1 MIKIKDSQLIID
13 DRIWEKDSLFF
24 LEEISRGANG
34 IVFLAEDPFLE
45 RKVAFKIWNKIRP
58 SDIRDKYKQG
68 LLESRKAWTAKKLT
82 ISWHDP
88 KLDNQNF
95 IPDDSDILSIQN
107 IVGDIYYAGNAYGYF
122 YTVMEYIEGFTLKS
136 ILEKEKNDIPLDLKT
151 MMGWPASGM
160 LPLGTKVNM
169 ALRLCEYNEALY

>member
-107 IVGDIYYAGNAYGYF
+107 IVGDI
-122 YTVMEYIEGFTLKS
+122 
-136 ILEKEKNDIPLDLKT
+136 
-151 MMGWPASGM
+151 
-160 LPLGTKVNM
+160 
-169 ALRLCEYNEALY
+169 